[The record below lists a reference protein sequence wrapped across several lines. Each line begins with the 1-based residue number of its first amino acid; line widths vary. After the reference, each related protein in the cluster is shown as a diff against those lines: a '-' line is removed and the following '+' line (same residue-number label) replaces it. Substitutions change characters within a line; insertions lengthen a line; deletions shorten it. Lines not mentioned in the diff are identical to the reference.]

1 MDLNSTNDPETPIPT
16 NARIALEGFIQSF
29 RKPFIRFQPTTFGYQ
44 AKCRGAVRFLR
55 GVAKGVI
62 EKRQEESKT
71 GEDQHNDM
79 LSRIIQLK
87 QKDSRTTMD
96 DMIDHFITFVVG
108 GR

>member
-1 MDLNSTNDPETPIPT
+1 M
-16 NARIALEGFIQSF
+16 
-29 RKPFIRFQPTTFGYQ
+29 
-44 AKCRGAVRFLR
+44 
-55 GVAKGVI
+55 I